1 MSTLSNR
8 LTRLEE
14 SRPARPVRIFFI
26 RNHDERTELEA
37 LYPDNKLIL
46 FVRGDE

>member
-14 SRPARPVRIFFI
+14 SRPERPVRIFFI
-26 RNHDERTELEA
+26 RNHDESAELEA
-37 LYPDNKLIL
+37 RHPDNKLIL
-46 FVRGDE
+46 FIRGD